1 MWAWPFIRSNLMHDR
16 QPDLKLTLQ
25 AERAVRDAELRVRRF
40 YGINLPEAAIDFSLR
55 GRCAGQARIDREGR
69 TSVRINHQLL
79 AENLSDF
86 LKNTIPHEI
95 AHLVVNWQARNKR
108 RRPRPHGP
116 EWQAVMH
123 DCFGLEATRCH
134 HYRTTPARIVPRPF
148 LYRCSCREHY
158 LTGTL
163 HNRISVTYQV
173 LCKACKTPVTFI
185 AKQNP

>member
-1 MWAWPFIRSNLMHDR
+1 MQDR
-16 QPDLKLTLQ
+16 PPDPRIILQ
-25 AERAVRDAELRVRRF
+25 AERTVRAAELRARTF

-55 GRCAGQARIDREGR
+55 GRCAGQARVNRDG
-69 TSVRINHQLL
+69 TTMVRINRQLL

-95 AHLVVNWQARNKR
+95 AHLVVNWQARTKR
-108 RRPRPHGP
+108 RPPRPHGP

-123 DCFGLEATRCH
+123 DCFGLEAARCH
-134 HYRTTPARIVPRPF
+134 RYQTTPARIVPRPF

-163 HNRISVTYQV
+163 HNRISLTYQI
-173 LCKACKTPVTFI
+173 LCKACRTPVKFI
-185 AKQNP
+185 AKQKS